1 MTLSL
6 FVIRSGRTA
15 LYFGMNSLDKVSNI
29 LSRYRRIYIVTSRS
43 AAKVSGALDDVMEIL
58 NRYGV
63 KYELFSSVT
72 PNPLENIIENASE
85 GAWRFGAEAIIA
97 IGGGSVIDTAKI
109 VSVISRCGG
118 RVKDYVFGTRDFCGS
133 LPLIAINLTHGTGS
147 EVNRYAVVTLLEPKT
162 KYGLASEYMY
172 PLISIDDPRYTLSLP
187 YNQTLYTSID
197 AMYHALEA
205 SCGRDSS
212 PYVLTIAEEAIKNIV
227 AWLPIALREPKNI
240 EARYWLLYAS
250 MLAGISIDHSRAH
263 LIHAIENVLS
273 GINTELPHGAGL
285 AMLGP
290 TAIKYLYRS
299 RPKELHRLLRHIDP
313 ELKPS
318 EDDAIKASRAIEEF
332 QKGLGF
338 NERLSNYGFRDED
351 IDRVIETVNKYLRY
365 GLSLAPIEIRDDIIR
380 EIVGTAL

>member
-1 MTLSL
+1 MTLSS
-6 FVIRSGRTA
+6 FVIRSGKTI
-15 LYFGMNSLDKVSNI
+15 LYFGMNSLDKVSNV

-63 KYELFSSVT
+63 KYEVFSGVT
-72 PNPLENIIENASE
+72 PNPLENIIEDASE
-85 GAWRFGAEAIIA
+85 CAWRFGAEAIIA

-147 EVNRYAVVTLLEPKT
+147 EVNRYAVATLLEPRT
-162 KYGLASEYMY
+162 KYGLANEYMY
-172 PLISIDDPRYTLSLP
+172 PLIGIDDPRYTLSLP

-212 PYVLTIAEEAIKNIV
+212 PYVLAIAEEAIKNIV
-227 AWLPIALREPKNI
+227 TWLPIALREPKNI

-351 IDRVIETVNKYLRY
+351 IDRVIETTNKYLRY
-365 GLSLAPIEIRDDIIR
+365 GLSLAPIEIKDDIIR
-380 EIVGTAL
+380 EIVSSAL